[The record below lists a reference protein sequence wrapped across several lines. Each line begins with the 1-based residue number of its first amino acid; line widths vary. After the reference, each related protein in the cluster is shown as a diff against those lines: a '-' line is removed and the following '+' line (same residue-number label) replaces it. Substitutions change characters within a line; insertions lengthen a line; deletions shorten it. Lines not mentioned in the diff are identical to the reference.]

1 MDTKIKERVN
11 AWLNGSF
18 DEATKNE
25 IRKTQAENP
34 DELTEAF
41 YRNLEFGTGG
51 LRGIMGAGTNR
62 INKYTIGMATQGYAN
77 YLKKAYP
84 NSEISIAIAHDS
96 RNNSRTFAEITANVM
111 AANGIKVFLFES
123 LRPTPEL
130 SFAIRQLGCKGGVVC
145 TASHNPKEYNGYK
158 AYWND
163 GGQLVPPHDKNVIAE
178 VDKISSVDEVK
189 WNQPAGQAGGGED
202 LIQLIGRDMDEAYWQ
217 MAKDLSVYPDVIA
230 RQHDL
235 RIVYTPIH
243 GTGIMLVPEL
253 LKRYGFTN
261 VTIVEEQA
269 KPDGNFPTVVYP
281 NPEESEAMSIG
292 LKKAKELDADI
303 LLGTD
308 PDADRVGIAVK
319 DHKGNWVLVN
329 GNQTAV
335 LAFNYLIEAR
345 KAKGIARTNDMVV
358 KTIVT
363 TDMINRIAR
372 ENNVNCYDVLTGFK
386 WIAELIKEKEASEHY
401 IIGGEESYGLMVGSR
416 LRDKDAVSAVAIL
429 SEMAAYEK
437 NKGRS
442 LFEKLID
449 LYVQYGFY
457 KEHLISITKKGMR
470 GQEEIAEMMESFRKN
485 TPKTING
492 SPVVQLLD
500 YELRKGKNPV
510 TGEEW
515 EIKLPKSNVLQFI
528 LEDGSKISARP
539 SGTEPKIKFYFSV
552 NTKLGSAPD
561 FDNVSAEL
569 DKRIQSII
577 SDLKLN

>member
-1 MDTKIKERVN
+1 MDTKIKDRVN
-11 AWLNGSF
+11 VWLNGSF

-25 IRKTQAENP
+25 IKKLDAENP
-34 DELTEAF
+34 EELTEAF
-41 YRNLEFGTGG
+41 YKNLEFGTGG
-51 LRGIMGAGTNR
+51 LRGIMGVGTNR

-77 YLKKAYP
+77 YLKKTYP
-84 NSEISIAIAHDS
+84 GGEIRVAIAHDS
-96 RNNSRTFAEITANVM
+96 RNNSRRFAEITANVM
-111 AANGIKVFLFES
+111 AANGIRAYLFES

-130 SFAIRQLGCKGGVVC
+130 SFAIRHLGCQGGVVC

-178 VDKISSVDEVK
+178 VDKIVSVDEVK
-189 WNQPAGQAGGGED
+189 WNLPAGQAGGGKD
-202 LIQLIGRDMDEAYWQ
+202 GVQLIGKDMDEAYWQ
-217 MAKDLSVYPDVIA
+217 MAKNLSVYPEVIA
-230 RQHDL
+230 KQHDL
-235 RIVYTPIH
+235 KIVYTPIH

-261 VTIVEEQA
+261 VTVVEEQA

-319 DHKGNWVLVN
+319 DHKGNWVLVT

-345 KAKGIARTNDMVV
+345 KAKGIARANDMVV

-363 TDMINRIAR
+363 TDMINRIAK
-372 ENNVNCYDVLTGFK
+372 ENNVTCYDVLTGFK
-386 WIAELIKEKEASEHY
+386 WIAELIKEKEASENY
-401 IIGGEESYGLMVGSR
+401 IIGGEESYGLMVGSK

-485 TPKTING
+485 TPKSING

-500 YELRKGKNPV
+500 YELRQGKNPE

-552 NTKLGSAPD
+552 NTKLASATD
-561 FDNVSAEL
+561 FDKVSAEL
-569 DKRIQSII
+569 DQRIQSII
-577 SDLKLN
+577 TDLKL